1 MLQLFIYQDQ
11 PLKIGEAIITVSSP
25 KQGVFKIF
33 IEAPRSVQV
42 SREKFFTSEDRET
55 ASRVKDA
62 VRAHRTNRQQK
73 WDLKYPQGQIT

>member
-11 PLKIGEAIITVSSP
+11 PLKIGEAIICVSSP
-25 KQGVFKIF
+25 RAGVFKIF
-33 IEAPRSVQV
+33 IEAPRSVQI
-42 SREKFFTSEDRET
+42 SRQKFFTSEDQET

-73 WDLKYPQGQIT
+73 WDQKQQGQIP